1 MGSTTLACGLSELR
15 GRSVCLDQWPGFLR
29 VFRVRFKM
37 DLEPRRL
44 YTEFIERAAPAKGD
58 HHPHRLLI

>member
-29 VFRVRFKM
+29 VFRVRLKM

-44 YTEFIERAAPAKGD
+44 YTEF
-58 HHPHRLLI
+58 H